1 MGKWAMVPAPMRENA
16 AADMAGVKRARSI
29 VVARPTWFL
38 QATIDPLN
46 GIIAGQTAIATE
58 RPAIAVAMDI
68 IGITIIIMVL
78 GINTATKGEDFYWER

>member
-1 MGKWAMVPAPMRENA
+1 MCSLVAMGKWAMVPAPMRENA

-46 GIIAGQTAIATE
+46 GIIAG
-58 RPAIAVAMDI
+58 
-68 IGITIIIMVL
+68 
-78 GINTATKGEDFYWER
+78 